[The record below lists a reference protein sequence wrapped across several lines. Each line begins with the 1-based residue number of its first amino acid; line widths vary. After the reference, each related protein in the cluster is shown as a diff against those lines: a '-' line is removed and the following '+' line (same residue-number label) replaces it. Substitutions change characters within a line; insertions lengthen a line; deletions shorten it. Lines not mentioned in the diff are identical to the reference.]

1 MKKVYRSKY
10 CRGRNIM
17 LQFKNIENRKNMTY
31 ELASDNSELTNQ
43 DKEKLFKLFKK
54 VEEGKSISE
63 KLKKRNYNIQKLLT
77 AKIIYKDEKKEGTLT
92 LLCQS
97 IFYNNNQAFHMLLQE
112 AINQGIL
119 QDVLSEK
126 LIQKL
131 PNGLT
136 ITYTALVSCILE
148 ENSKAIRTVLEAS
161 KKDGILKE
169 ILNQKVKVEKAESQ
183 EISYT
188 LLDYANKYNC
198 KESAKILKEFEEI
211 LNIEVKNDMH
221 ISDNAEVVSTRC
233 EDANKGSK
241 DSEIYEPMFA
251 SSEDAQNISTEDAID
266 QTQGVS
272 IPLTTFT
279 EIVKSDQTQSC
290 SYSKSRKGSAANEE
304 SLTEIKNKRKL
315 IKIDR
320 ELRDNLTRES
330 KAIGTDAQSHKDIN
344 KDKEDFQLIF
354 ENKERAETEVL
365 LPKEKAVSTK
375 RRISLHP
382 VLLDDECIGNFNP
395 TTIEHA
401 KEKAMSAK
409 RLIPLDPVLLDN
421 EDNENFHLTFENKEK
436 AETEVLLPKEKMVSK
451 RRLITVNWSL
461 LNDEDIGNLNPTI
474 IEHAE
479 EKAMSTRRLIKVD
492 RSLLYNEDNKDFQL
506 TFENTKKAQNF
517 SIENAVQGRNISG
530 SFPFRKCFNSDAG
543 SKEENRSTKAIQQK
557 RAILAG
563 SAGIVLLVGSVVSYI
578 MKMHVIAV
586 IGGIVGLACIGF
598 ALYKPNTKFEKVK
611 GVEQASVFFGSNI
624 T

>member
-1 MKKVYRSKY
+1 
-10 CRGRNIM
+10 M
-17 LQFKNIENRKNMTY
+17 LQFKNIENRKNITY

-63 KLKKRNYNIQKLLT
+63 KLKKRNYNTQKLLT

-119 QDVLSEK
+119 QDILSEK

-188 LLDYANKYNC
+188 LLDYANKHNC

-221 ISDNAEVVSTRC
+221 VSDNAEVVSTRC

-266 QTQGVS
+266 QTQRVS

-375 RRISLHP
+375 RRVSLHP
-382 VLLDDECIGNFNP
+382 VLLDDEYIGNVN
-395 TTIEHA
+395 
-401 KEKAMSAK
+401 
-409 RLIPLDPVLLDN
+409 
-421 EDNENFHLTFENKEK
+421 LT
-436 AETEVLLPKEKMVSK
+436 M
-451 RRLITVNWSL
+451 
-461 LNDEDIGNLNPTI
+461 

-492 RSLLYNEDNKDFQL
+492 RSLLDNEDNKDFQL
-506 TFENTKKAQNF
+506 TFENTKKAQNS
-517 SIENAVQGRNISG
+517 SIERPNATDSSSLVV
-530 SFPFRKCFNSDAG
+530 CFDGDATD
-543 SKEENRSTKAIQQK
+543 KKDNPSTKTTQQ
-557 RAILAG
+557 RQAILAG
-563 SAGIVLLVGSVVSYI
+563 FVGTVLLVSSVALCI
-578 MKMHVIAV
+578 MEMHVIAV